1 MAIRDISSGGKVSY
15 EVSVSVRSKTK
26 PKLRVQML
34 RRGLPTLRQAQQ
46 IEKELIRETALELSK
61 REEMGSRWGEII
73 EKWEQYHRNDSDL
86 KTRIQIST
94 IMETVA
100 TLNRFTV
107 SWTNLIC
114 QDISPAEIRRVL
126 MKMESEGYSRSRIK
140 AVKSSVNVIFK
151 WGIEQGLIDG
161 LSVSPAQGVTIK
173 RRVDDKPPQILT
185 LAEIHRLMTE
195 AKKQEHEWY
204 PIWAVALNTGMRSGE
219 LFALE
224 WNDVDL
230 ENRLITVSK
239 SYNARI
245 KTVKSTKAGYWRK
258 VPINSELEEILT
270 DLKQKFGIKG
280 HVLPRVPYWERGEAA
295 LVLRNFCANIGIR
308 EVHFHALRACFATH
322 LLNAGVS
329 SPIVKKIC
337 GWTDEKV
344 MTRYIR
350 LAGVDVSGA
359 TLDLNFMKADLNAR
373 KVETVYNYRITNKK
387 VRASFE

>member
-34 RRGLPTLRQAQQ
+34 RRGIPTLRQAQQ

-73 EKWEQYHRNDSDL
+73 EKWEQYQRNDSDL

-173 RRVDDKPPQILT
+173 KRVDDKPPQILT
-185 LAEIHRLMTE
+185 LAEIHRLMAE
-195 AKKQEHEWY
+195 AKKQENEWY

-224 WNDVDL
+224 WNDIDL

-258 VPINSELEEILT
+258 VPINSDLEEILI
-270 DLKQKFGIKG
+270 DLRQKFGSKG

-359 TLDLNFMKADLNAR
+359 TLDLNFMKADVNAR

>member
-34 RRGLPTLRQAQQ
+34 RRGIPTLRQAQQ

-73 EKWEQYHRNDSDL
+73 EKWEQYQRNDSDL

-161 LSVSPAQGVTIK
+161 FSVSPAQGVTIK
-173 RRVDDKPPQILT
+173 KRVDDKPPQILT
-185 LAEIHRLMTE
+185 LAEIHRLMAE
-195 AKKQEHEWY
+195 AKKQENEWY

-224 WNDVDL
+224 WNDIDL

-258 VPINSELEEILT
+258 VPINSDLEEILI
-270 DLKQKFGIKG
+270 DLRQKFGSKG

-359 TLDLNFMKADLNAR
+359 TLDLNFMKADVNAR